1 VLQPVGFKTAIT
13 RKMHFNAAHRLYNKE
28 WSDENNEDVFGKC
41 NNPYYHGHN
50 YELEIKVI
58 GQINPLTGFVVDVK
72 ELKRIVNEKV
82 IDHFDHKNL
91 NVEVPD
97 FQALNPTVEN
107 IAKIIYDKI
116 IPELSEEL
124 ELKITL
130 YETPRNYAEY
140 PA

>member
-1 VLQPVGFKTAIT
+1 MLKTAIT
-13 RKMHFNAAHRLYNKE
+13 RKMHFNAAHRLHKKE
-28 WSDENNEDVFGKC
+28 WSDENNENVFGKC
-41 NNPYYHGHN
+41 SNPYYHGHN

-58 GQINPLTGFVVDVK
+58 GEIDPLTGFVVDVK

-82 IDHFDHKNL
+82 IYSFDHKNL

-97 FQALNPTVEN
+97 FRSLNPTVEN
-107 IAKIIYDKI
+107 IAKVIYDKI
-116 IPELSEEL
+116 LPELSEEL

>member
-1 VLQPVGFKTAIT
+1 
-13 RKMHFNAAHRLYNKE
+13 MHFNAAHRLYNKE

>member
-1 VLQPVGFKTAIT
+1 VFKKAIT

>member
-1 VLQPVGFKTAIT
+1 VFKTAIT

-72 ELKRIVNEKV
+72 ELKRILNENV
-82 IDHFDHKNL
+82 IDQFDHKNL

-97 FQALNPTVEN
+97 FQSLNPTVEN
-107 IAKIIYDKI
+107 IAKVIYDKI
-116 IPELSEEL
+116 LPELSEEL

>member
-1 VLQPVGFKTAIT
+1 VFKTAIT

-91 NVEVPD
+91 NLEVPD

-116 IPELSEEL
+116 LPELSEEL

>member
-1 VLQPVGFKTAIT
+1 MFKTAIT

-28 WSDENNEDVFGKC
+28 WPDETNENVFGKC

-58 GQINPLTGFVVDVK
+58 GLVDPTTGFVVDVK
-72 ELKRIVNEKV
+72 DLKRIINEK
-82 IDHFDHKNL
+82 IIHKFDHKNL

-97 FQALNPTVEN
+97 FKSLNPTVEN
-107 IAKIIYDKI
+107 IAKVIYDKI
-116 IPELSEEL
+116 RPEVNENL

>member
-1 VLQPVGFKTAIT
+1 MLKTAIT

-28 WSDENNEDVFGKC
+28 WSDEDNEDVFGKC

-82 IDHFDHKNL
+82 IDQFDHRNL

-97 FQALNPTVEN
+97 FQSLNPTVEN

-116 IPELSEEL
+116 LPELSEEL

>member
-1 VLQPVGFKTAIT
+1 VFKTAIT

-82 IDHFDHKNL
+82 IDQFYHKNL

-97 FQALNPTVEN
+97 FQSLNPTVEN

-116 IPELSEEL
+116 LPELSEEL

>member
-1 VLQPVGFKTAIT
+1 MLKTAIT
-13 RKMHFNAAHRLYNKE
+13 RKMHFNAAHRLHKKE
-28 WSDENNEDVFGKC
+28 WSDENNENVFGKC
-41 NNPYYHGHN
+41 SNPYYHGHN

-58 GQINPLTGFVVDVK
+58 GEIDPLTGFVVDVK

-82 IDHFDHKNL
+82 IYPFDHKNL

-97 FQALNPTVEN
+97 FRSLNPTVEN
-107 IAKIIYDKI
+107 IAKVIYDKI
-116 IPELSEEL
+116 LPELSEEL

>member
-1 VLQPVGFKTAIT
+1 VFKTAIT

>member
-1 VLQPVGFKTAIT
+1 VFKTAIT

-28 WSDENNEDVFGKC
+28 WPDETNENVFGKC

-58 GQINPLTGFVVDVK
+58 GLVDPTTGFVVDVK
-72 ELKRIVNEKV
+72 DLKRIINEK
-82 IDHFDHKNL
+82 IIHKFDHKNL

-97 FQALNPTVEN
+97 FKSLNPTVEN
-107 IAKIIYDKI
+107 IAKVIYDKI
-116 IPELSEEL
+116 RPEVNENL

>member
-1 VLQPVGFKTAIT
+1 MFKTAIT

-28 WSDENNEDVFGKC
+28 WPDETNEDIFGKC

-58 GQINPLTGFVVDVK
+58 GLVDPTTGFVVDVK
-72 ELKRIVNEKV
+72 DLKRIINEK
-82 IDHFDHKNL
+82 IIHKFDHKNL
-91 NVEVPD
+91 NIEVPD
-97 FQALNPTVEN
+97 FKSLNPTVEN
-107 IAKIIYDKI
+107 IAKVIYDKI
-116 IPELSEEL
+116 RPEVNEDL

>member
-1 VLQPVGFKTAIT
+1 MLKTAIT
-13 RKMHFNAAHRLYNKE
+13 RKMHFNAAHRLHKKE
-28 WSDENNEDVFGKC
+28 WSDENNENVFGKC
-41 NNPYYHGHN
+41 SNPYYHGHN

-58 GQINPLTGFVVDVK
+58 GKIDPLTGFVVDVK

-82 IDHFDHKNL
+82 IYPFDHKNL

-97 FQALNPTVEN
+97 FRSLNPTVEN
-107 IAKIIYDKI
+107 IAKVIYDKI
-116 IPELSEEL
+116 LPELSEEL

>member
-1 VLQPVGFKTAIT
+1 VFKTAIT

-82 IDHFDHKNL
+82 IDQFDHKNL

-97 FQALNPTVEN
+97 FQSLNPTVEN

-116 IPELSEEL
+116 LPELSEEL

>member
-1 VLQPVGFKTAIT
+1 VFKTAIT

-82 IDHFDHKNL
+82 IDQFDHKNL

-97 FQALNPTVEN
+97 FQSLNPTVEN

>member
-1 VLQPVGFKTAIT
+1 MLKTAIT
-13 RKMHFNAAHRLYNKE
+13 RKMHFNAAHRLHKKE
-28 WSDENNEDVFGKC
+28 WSDENNENVFGKC
-41 NNPYYHGHN
+41 SNPYYHGHN

-58 GQINPLTGFVVDVK
+58 GNIDPLTGFVVDVK

-82 IDHFDHKNL
+82 IYPFDHKNL

-97 FQALNPTVEN
+97 FRSLNPTVEN
-107 IAKIIYDKI
+107 IAKVIYDKI
-116 IPELSEEL
+116 LPELSEEL

>member
-1 VLQPVGFKTAIT
+1 
-13 RKMHFNAAHRLYNKE
+13 MHFNAAHRLYNKD
-28 WSDENNEDVFGKC
+28 WSDDNNEEVFGKC

-58 GQINPLTGFVVDVK
+58 GNINPKTGFVVDVK

-82 IDHFDHKNL
+82 IHPFDHRNL
-91 NVEVPD
+91 NVEVSD
-97 FQALNPTVEN
+97 FQSLNPTVEN
-107 IAKIIYDKI
+107 IAKVIYDKI
-116 IPELSEEL
+116 LPELDEEL

>member
-1 VLQPVGFKTAIT
+1 VFKTAIT
-13 RKMHFNAAHRLYNKE
+13 RKMHFNAAHRLYNKD
-28 WSDENNEDVFGKC
+28 WSDDNNEEVFGKC

-58 GQINPLTGFVVDVK
+58 GNINPKTGFVVDVK

-82 IDHFDHKNL
+82 IHPFDHRNL
-91 NVEVPD
+91 NVEVSD
-97 FQALNPTVEN
+97 FQSLNPTVEN
-107 IAKIIYDKI
+107 IAKVIYDKI
-116 IPELSEEL
+116 LPELDEEL

>member
-1 VLQPVGFKTAIT
+1 
-13 RKMHFNAAHRLYNKE
+13 MHFNAAHRLYNKE

-58 GQINPLTGFVVDVK
+58 GKINPLTGFVVDVK

-82 IDHFDHKNL
+82 INPFDHRNL

-97 FQALNPTVEN
+97 FQFLNPTVEN
-107 IAKIIYDKI
+107 IAKVIYDKI
-116 IPELSEEL
+116 LPELGEEL

>member
-1 VLQPVGFKTAIT
+1 MFKTAIT

-82 IDHFDHKNL
+82 IDQFDHKNL

-97 FQALNPTVEN
+97 FQSLNPTVEN
-107 IAKIIYDKI
+107 IAKVIYD
-116 IPELSEEL
+116 LSL
-124 ELKITL
+124 IHI
-130 YETPRNYAEY
+130 
-140 PA
+140 

>member
-1 VLQPVGFKTAIT
+1 VFKTAIT

-91 NVEVPD
+91 NLEVPD

>member
-1 VLQPVGFKTAIT
+1 MLKTAIT
-13 RKMHFNAAHRLYNKE
+13 RKMHFNAAHRLHNNE
-28 WSDENNEDVFGKC
+28 WSDENNENVFGKC
-41 NNPYYHGHN
+41 SNPYYHGHN

-58 GQINPLTGFVVDVK
+58 GKIDPLTGFVVDVK

-82 IDHFDHKNL
+82 IYPFDHKNL

-97 FQALNPTVEN
+97 FRSLNPTVEN
-107 IAKIIYDKI
+107 IAKVIYDKI
-116 IPELSEEL
+116 LPELSEEL

>member
-1 VLQPVGFKTAIT
+1 MFKTAIT

>member
-1 VLQPVGFKTAIT
+1 VFKTAIT

-28 WSDENNEDVFGKC
+28 WPDETNEDIFGKC

-58 GQINPLTGFVVDVK
+58 GLVDPTTGFVVDVK
-72 ELKRIVNEKV
+72 DLKRIINEK
-82 IDHFDHKNL
+82 IIHKFDHKNL
-91 NVEVPD
+91 NIEVPD
-97 FQALNPTVEN
+97 FKSLNPTVEN
-107 IAKIIYDKI
+107 IAKVIYDKI
-116 IPELSEEL
+116 RPEVNEDL

>member
-1 VLQPVGFKTAIT
+1 
-13 RKMHFNAAHRLYNKE
+13 MHFNAAHRLYNKE

-82 IDHFDHKNL
+82 IDQFDHKNL

-97 FQALNPTVEN
+97 FQSLNPTVEN

-116 IPELSEEL
+116 LPELSEEL

>member
-1 VLQPVGFKTAIT
+1 VFKTAIT
-13 RKMHFNAAHRLYNKE
+13 RKMHFNAAHRLFNNE

-58 GQINPLTGFVVDVK
+58 GKINPLTGFVVDVK
-72 ELKRIVNEKV
+72 ELKRIVNDKV
-82 IDHFDHKNL
+82 ITPFDHRNL

-97 FQALNPTVEN
+97 FQSLNPTVEN
-107 IAKIIYDKI
+107 IAKVIYDKI
-116 IPELSEEL
+116 LPELGGEL

>member
-1 VLQPVGFKTAIT
+1 MLKTAIT

-28 WSDENNEDVFGKC
+28 WSDEDNEDVFGKC
-41 NNPYYHGHN
+41 NNPFYHGHN

-82 IDHFDHKNL
+82 IDQFDHRNL

-97 FQALNPTVEN
+97 FQSLNPTVEN

-116 IPELSEEL
+116 LPELSEEL

>member
-1 VLQPVGFKTAIT
+1 VFKTAIT

-58 GQINPLTGFVVDVK
+58 GEINPLTGFVVDVK

-82 IDHFDHKNL
+82 IDQFDHKNL

-97 FQALNPTVEN
+97 FQSLNPTVEN

-116 IPELSEEL
+116 LPELSEEL

>member
-1 VLQPVGFKTAIT
+1 MFKTAIT

-58 GQINPLTGFVVDVK
+58 GKINPLTGFVVDVK

-82 IDHFDHKNL
+82 IDQFDHKNL

-97 FQALNPTVEN
+97 FQSLNPTVEN
-107 IAKIIYDKI
+107 IAKVIYDKI
-116 IPELSEEL
+116 LPELGEEL

>member
-1 VLQPVGFKTAIT
+1 MFKTAIT

-28 WSDENNEDVFGKC
+28 WSDENNEEVFGKC

-58 GQINPLTGFVVDVK
+58 GNINPLTGFVVDVK

-82 IDHFDHKNL
+82 IYPFDHKNL
-91 NVEVPD
+91 NVEVSD
-97 FQALNPTVEN
+97 FSSLNPTVEN
-107 IAKIIYDKI
+107 IAKVIYDKI
-116 IPELSEEL
+116 IPELSKEL

>member
-1 VLQPVGFKTAIT
+1 MLKTAIT
-13 RKMHFNAAHRLYNKE
+13 RKMHFNAAHRLHKKE
-28 WSDENNEDVFGKC
+28 WSDENNENVFGKC
-41 NNPYYHGHN
+41 SNPYYHGHN

-58 GQINPLTGFVVDVK
+58 GEIDPLTGFVVDVK
-72 ELKRIVNEKV
+72 ELKRIVNQKV
-82 IDHFDHKNL
+82 IHPFDHKNL

-97 FQALNPTVEN
+97 FRALNPTVEN
-107 IAKIIYDKI
+107 IAKVIYDKI
-116 IPELSEEL
+116 LPELSEEL

>member
-1 VLQPVGFKTAIT
+1 VFKTAIT

-58 GQINPLTGFVVDVK
+58 GKINPLTGFVVDVK

-82 IDHFDHKNL
+82 IDQFDHKNL

-97 FQALNPTVEN
+97 FQSLNPTVEN
-107 IAKIIYDKI
+107 IAKVIYDKI
-116 IPELSEEL
+116 LPELGEEL

>member
-1 VLQPVGFKTAIT
+1 
-13 RKMHFNAAHRLYNKE
+13 MHFNAAHRLYNKE

-58 GQINPLTGFVVDVK
+58 GKINPLTGFVVDVK

-82 IDHFDHKNL
+82 IDQFDHKNL

-97 FQALNPTVEN
+97 FQSLNPTVEN
-107 IAKIIYDKI
+107 IAKVIYDKI
-116 IPELSEEL
+116 LPELGEEL

>member
-1 VLQPVGFKTAIT
+1 
-13 RKMHFNAAHRLYNKE
+13 MHFNAAHRLYNKE
-28 WSDENNEDVFGKC
+28 WPDETNENVFGKC

-58 GQINPLTGFVVDVK
+58 GLVDPTTGFVVDVK
-72 ELKRIVNEKV
+72 DLKRIINEK
-82 IDHFDHKNL
+82 IIHKFDHKNL

-97 FQALNPTVEN
+97 FKSLNPTVEN
-107 IAKIIYDKI
+107 IAKVIYDKI
-116 IPELSEEL
+116 RPEVNENL

>member
-1 VLQPVGFKTAIT
+1 
-13 RKMHFNAAHRLYNKE
+13 MHFNAAHRLFNNE

-58 GQINPLTGFVVDVK
+58 GKINPLTGFVVDVK
-72 ELKRIVNEKV
+72 ELKRIVNDKV
-82 IDHFDHKNL
+82 ITPFDHRNL

-97 FQALNPTVEN
+97 FQSLNPTVEN
-107 IAKIIYDKI
+107 IAKVIYDKI
-116 IPELSEEL
+116 LPELGGEL